1 MPISSFDS
9 TGRSGASRLPTR
21 TCSVARDEAADRP
34 GDAPGE
40 EEGEDE
46 RDDERAEADEDLRVL
61 DLAEGRELPFAAAQ
75 GDGRADELIGGRA
88 DRQDVRDDRSRRR
101 PRAASGPI
109 VLPWR
114 STAWTRSSRRAI
126 AASAALPSGPIVD
139 AASAALAGSAGLAAS
154 ARKTTCVFSSCS
166 RLRATSSLIWKPA
179 AMTPTRRVPP
189 SSTGA
194 ATTL

>member
-21 TCSVARDEAADRP
+21 TCSVAATSRSTGPVIRRAKTKDRTKATTSAAKPTRTCVFWIWRK
-34 GDAPGE
+34 GASSRSRLRRATAAPTSWS
-40 EEGEDE
+40 EDE
-46 RDDERAEADEDLRVL
+46 RI
-61 DLAEGRELPFAAAQ
+61 GRTYATKVSPPTSS
-75 GDGRADELIGGRA
+75 G
-88 DRQDVRDDRSRRR
+88 
-101 PRAASGPI
+101 SGPI

-139 AASAALAGSAGLAAS
+139 AASAAFAGSGGLAAS
-154 ARKTTCVFSSCS
+154 ARKTTCVFRSCS
-166 RLRATSSLIWKPA
+166 RLRATSSLIWKAA